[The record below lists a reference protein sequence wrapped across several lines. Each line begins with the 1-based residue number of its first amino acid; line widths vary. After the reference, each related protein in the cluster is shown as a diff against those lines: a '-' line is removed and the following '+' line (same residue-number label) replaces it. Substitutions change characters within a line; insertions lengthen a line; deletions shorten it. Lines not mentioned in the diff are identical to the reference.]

1 MPKSILIFSG
11 GTGQIVGLRADG
23 ETKEHIEPTFIG
35 VFNTIAALSSPSAT
49 LLTTLGFALLLV
61 VTSVSPLDMGLA
73 TATALLALMVTYW
86 VPGGLKAQGKNFV
99 AGSQRKQTFMSPMGW
114 LEIARHR
121 HVTGWLRKHPDR
133 FVDQETRYLRH
144 ASAIDKRRKM
154 FPRLPW
160 PRVAI
165 RGGLLVVAAT
175 ALAGC
180 QDGEQNYLTN
190 GIGSALTAPG
200 LVRTESLQ
208 NQYFSYLCRQA
219 TSQSY
224 TPNASCQVDSWNL
237 IVQQGM
243 NDIDRRCDAYLQW
256 LDNRKRSKGP
266 WISQI
271 GDTAAAT
278 SAILGQVD
286 AGTKAITIVG
296 QAFQLLTK
304 SVENYHSR
312 LLLEI
317 ESSTINSIVLRG
329 RYDFRSYI
337 QQQRI
342 HFTTKPDA
350 EHALRSYTR
359 LCLPF
364 AIEAKV
370 NDFSTLGAQG
380 EMPRAGGSFGDLP
393 VVGTITSNTE
403 VFKPER
409 GQGTKNPTTSNN
421 IAVAIQKA
429 LCVPADGKTGPR
441 TIEGIRAYQYTQK
454 QAETGELSPKIQTVV
469 ISTFGAGQ
477 PKQLAECD
485 PQFSNFL
492 ERNLFQNDP
501 ANAAALAQLRDD
513 LSALAK
519 KHGATVEI
527 VDTDTLT
534 TLRPKIVA
542 IKQKIGGDVFW
553 SGDKAF
559 LNSQFTPDL
568 ERMLLN

>member
-1 MPKSILIFSG
+1 MPKSILIFSD
-11 GTGQIVGLRADG
+11 GTGQVVGSRAG
-23 ETKEHIEPTFIG
+23 VETKENVEPTFIG
-35 VFNTIAALSSPSAT
+35 ILNAVAVLSSASAT
-49 LLTTLGFALLLV
+49 LLSTLGLALLIV
-61 VTSVSPLDMGLA
+61 VTAVSPLDMRLA
-73 TATALLALMVTYW
+73 TALILLMAAYW
-86 VPGGLKAQGKNFV
+86 VPACLKVQIKIFFTCP
-99 AGSQRKQTFMSPMGW
+99 QRRQAFWSPMSW
-114 LEIARHR
+114 LGTARHGQ
-121 HVTGWLRKHPDR
+121 VTCCLPKHPNR
-133 FVDQETRYLRH
+133 FVEQETQYPRQP
-144 ASAIDKRRKM
+144 SAIDKRRRV
-154 FPRLPW
+154 FRRLHLPRL
-160 PRVAI
+160 AI
-165 RGGLLVVAAT
+165 RGGFLVVAAT

-190 GIGSALTAPG
+190 GIGSELTAPG

-224 TPNASCQVDSWNL
+224 APNASCQVDSWNL

-278 SAILGQVD
+278 SAILGQVN

-337 QQQRI
+337 QEQRLK
-342 HFTTKPDA
+342 FASKPDA

-370 NDFSTLGAQG
+370 NDFSTMGAQG

-393 VVGTITSNTE
+393 VVGTITSNTT
-403 VFKPER
+403 VFKPDR
-409 GQGTKNPTTSNN
+409 GQGRGNPTTSIR
-421 IAVAIQKA
+421 IAEAIQKA
-429 LCVPADGKTGPR
+429 LCVPADGKVGPR
-441 TIEGIRAYQYTQK
+441 TVEGIRAYQYTQK
-454 QAETGELSPKIQTVV
+454 QAETGELSANVESAIMN
-469 ISTFGAGQ
+469 TFGASQ
-477 PKQLAECD
+477 PKPFAECD

-492 ERNLFQNDP
+492 ERSIFQNDP
-501 ANAAALAQLRDD
+501 ANAEALAQLRDD

-519 KHGATVEI
+519 KHGVTVEI
-527 VDTDTLT
+527 SDADTLT
-534 TLRPKIVA
+534 MLRPKIA
-542 IKQKIGGDVFW
+542 EIKRKIGGDAFR

-559 LNSQFTPDL
+559 LNTEFTPDL
-568 ERMLLN
+568 ERMLN

>member
-1 MPKSILIFSG
+1 M
-11 GTGQIVGLRADG
+11 
-23 ETKEHIEPTFIG
+23 
-35 VFNTIAALSSPSAT
+35 
-49 LLTTLGFALLLV
+49 LLV

-73 TATALLALMVTYW
+73 TATSLLALMVAYW
-86 VPGGLKAQGKNFV
+86 VPGGLKAQVKNSI
-99 AGSQRKQTFMSPMGW
+99 AGSQRKQTFMTPMGW

-121 HVTGWLRKHPDR
+121 HVTWWLRKHPDR

-144 ASAIDKRRKM
+144 ASAFDKRRKM

-190 GIGSALTAPG
+190 GIGSELTAPG

-224 TPNASCQVDSWNL
+224 APKSSCQVDSWNL

-304 SVENYHSR
+304 SVQNYHSR

-337 QQQRI
+337 QEQRI
-342 HFTTKPDA
+342 KFASKPEA

-370 NDFSTLGAQG
+370 NDFSTLAAQG
-380 EMPRAGGSFGDLP
+380 EMPRSGGTFGDLP
-393 VVGTITSNTE
+393 VVGNVPKPVDPINKGQGGGDLPPTPDIIQTFFGVPNFTE
-403 VFKPER
+403 VRLKTFQR
-409 GQGTKNPTTSNN
+409 ATCTSSATT
-421 IAVAIQKA
+421 V
-429 LCVPADGKTGPR
+429 GPR
-441 TIEGIRAYQYTQK
+441 TKAAITIVEQTIQANK
-454 QAETGELSPKIQTVV
+454 QAVTIDGFLDVNEYRNVDESECSQKFTNYFEKVTLTSGGGGKVKEVEYFNNFVAPAYRKVFNTDPPIDGEPELSKFRGV
-469 ISTFGAGQ
+469 I
-477 PKQLAECD
+477 AELRRALSPND
-485 PQFSNFL
+485 ALPRDFQGDASSWITPRLHAAMEAKVL
-492 ERNLFQNDP
+492 E
-501 ANAAALAQLRDD
+501 
-513 LSALAK
+513 
-519 KHGATVEI
+519 
-527 VDTDTLT
+527 
-534 TLRPKIVA
+534 
-542 IKQKIGGDVFW
+542 
-553 SGDKAF
+553 
-559 LNSQFTPDL
+559 
-568 ERMLLN
+568 

>member
-1 MPKSILIFSG
+1 MVDSVIRLYFKKMPS
-11 GTGQIVGLRADG
+11 R
-23 ETKEHIEPTFIG
+23 
-35 VFNTIAALSSPSAT
+35 
-49 LLTTLGFALLLV
+49 LLQA
-61 VTSVSPLDMGLA
+61 
-73 TATALLALMVTYW
+73 
-86 VPGGLKAQGKNFV
+86 
-99 AGSQRKQTFMSPMGW
+99 
-114 LEIARHR
+114 
-121 HVTGWLRKHPDR
+121 
-133 FVDQETRYLRH
+133 
-144 ASAIDKRRKM
+144 
-154 FPRLPW
+154 
-160 PRVAI
+160 RVAI
-165 RGGLLVVAAT
+165 RGIFLPLLAVTAA

-180 QDGEQNYLTN
+180 QAGEQNYLTN
-190 GIGSALTAPG
+190 GIGSELTGPS

-208 NQYFSYLCRQA
+208 NQYFGYLCRQA

-224 TPNASCQVDSWNL
+224 APNASCQVDSWNL

-243 NDIDRRCDAYLQW
+243 NDVDRRCDAYLQW

-278 SAILGQVD
+278 SAVLGQVD

-337 QQQRI
+337 QKQRI
-342 HFTTKPDA
+342 QFANKPDA

-370 NDFSTLGAQG
+370 NDFSTMGAQG
-380 EMPRAGGSFGDLP
+380 ELPRAGGSFGDLP
-393 VVGTITSNTE
+393 VVGTITSNTT
-403 VFKPER
+403 VFNPDR
-409 GQGTKNPTTSNN
+409 GQGTGNPTTLNK

-429 LCVPADGKTGPR
+429 LCVPADGNTGPR
-441 TIEGIRAYQYTQK
+441 TIEGIRAYQYTQR
-454 QAETGELSPKIQTVV
+454 QAETGELSPNVQNAI

-477 PKQLAECD
+477 PKPFAECD

-492 ERNLFQNDP
+492 ERNSFKNDP
-501 ANAAALAQLRDD
+501 TNAAALAQLRDD
-513 LSALAK
+513 LNTLAK
-519 KHGATVEI
+519 KHGATIEI
-527 VDTDTLT
+527 SDADTLT
-534 TLRPKIVA
+534 TLRPKIAV
-542 IKQKIGGDVFW
+542 IKQRIGGDVFQ
-553 SGDKAF
+553 SGAKAF
-559 LNSQFTPDL
+559 LNTQFTPDL
-568 ERMLLN
+568 ERMLMN

>member
-1 MPKSILIFSG
+1 MLI
-11 GTGQIVGLRADG
+11 
-23 ETKEHIEPTFIG
+23 
-35 VFNTIAALSSPSAT
+35 
-49 LLTTLGFALLLV
+49 V
-61 VTSVSPLDMGLA
+61 VTSVSPLDMRLA
-73 TATALLALMVTYW
+73 IALFLLMAEYW
-86 VPGGLKAQGKNFV
+86 IPAGLKFQIKSFFACPL
-99 AGSQRKQTFMSPMGW
+99 RKQTFKTEMGW
-114 LEIARHR
+114 LGTARNGS
-121 HVTGWLRKHPDR
+121 VTCWLPNHTDR
-133 FVDQETRYLRH
+133 LVDLETQYPRQPL
-144 ASAIDKRRKM
+144 ASDKRRKM
-154 FPRLPW
+154 FRRLSW

-165 RGGLLVVAAT
+165 LGGFLVVAAT

-190 GIGSALTAPG
+190 GIGSELTAPG

-224 TPNASCQVDSWNL
+224 APNASCQVDSWNL
-237 IVQQGM
+237 VVQQGM

-278 SAILGQVD
+278 SAILGQVN

-329 RYDFRSYI
+329 RYDFRRYI
-337 QQQRI
+337 QEQRI
-342 HFTTKPDA
+342 QFNTKPDA

-370 NDFSTLGAQG
+370 NDFSTMGAQG

-393 VVGTITSNTE
+393 IVGTITSNAT
-403 VFKPER
+403 VFKPDR
-409 GQGTKNPTTSNN
+409 GQSAGNDKTLKK

-429 LCVPADGKTGPR
+429 LCVPPDGKIGPR
-441 TIEGIRAYQYTQK
+441 TVEGIRAYQYTQK
-454 QAETGELSPKIQTVV
+454 QAETGELSPNGESAIMN
-469 ISTFGAGQ
+469 TFGASQ
-477 PKQLAECD
+477 PKPFAECD

-492 ERNLFQNDP
+492 ERNIFQNDP

-513 LSALAK
+513 LSALAE

-527 VDTDTLT
+527 LDADTLT
-534 TLRPKIVA
+534 MLRPKIA
-542 IKQKIGGDVFW
+542 EIKRKIGGDAFR

-559 LNSQFTPDL
+559 LNTEFTPDL
-568 ERMLLN
+568 ERKLVK